1 MTFPNPELYVQDS
14 NGCCRLQSTSFDRK
28 IFYWKNWTP
37 CRKKSIDRH
46 RLPVVRKDFNKSLR
60 KPSSSHAQ
68 YVMGRIQTG
77 FTRTARVTCSLS
89 EHQLNVCID
98 GDAIKT
104 FSGENFEDVQEIL
117 THSRNEHFDV
127 TVTVDEHLVYTD
139 WEDGSINIM
148 RGEKLERLVKLVDWK
163 PQATCCTSSCELLV
177 AIQLADRSQSKVV
190 RYNDSRVI
198 QETQYT
204 DSRNLL
210 YSNPAFIEENKN
222 QTKTLWS
229 AIGPNKQL
237 SW

>member
-68 YVMGRIQTG
+68 YVMGKIQTG

-98 GDAIKT
+98 SNAIKI

-148 RGEKLERLVKLVDWK
+148 RGEKLERVWSNWWTGSHRQ
-163 PQATCCTSSCELLV
+163 P
-177 AIQLADRSQSKVV
+177 VV
-190 RYNDSRVI
+190 RPVANCLSRYNLRIV
-198 QETQYT
+198 
-204 DSRNLL
+204 RK
-210 YSNPAFIEENKN
+210 AR
-222 QTKTLWS
+222 
-229 AIGPNKQL
+229 L
-237 SW
+237 SGITIPE